1 MKALFKTVFFICQK
15 RETCELRTGKNSTQ
29 DRRFLEF
36 APFSKK
42 KVHGKINLPP
52 ALLISKSF
60 SSFITGRS
68 SILSGVNLFSTP
80 STSRPGYEITEK
92 FQDGGWR
99 QTFSPIEAFF
109 KTLEEG
115 VRVKLE
121 RIQWKNE
128 KCAEGRMHPIE
139 VSTKFLRM
147 QMLLALKL
155 TVFLKCCHLLC
166 RSPREI
172 KVATR

>member
-15 RETCELRTGKNSTQ
+15 RKTCKLLTGKNSTQ

-36 APFSKK
+36 APFFKK
-42 KVHGKINLPP
+42 KVHGKVNWPP
-52 ALLISKSF
+52 ATLHLQSIIS
-60 SSFITGRS
+60 GRS
-68 SILSGVNLFSTP
+68 WILSGVNLFSTP
-80 STSRPGYEITEK
+80 CTSRPGCEITEK

-99 QTFSPIEAFF
+99 QTFSPREAFF

-147 QMLLALKL
+147 RWLLALKL
-155 TVFLKCCHLLC
+155 TVFMKCLHLLC